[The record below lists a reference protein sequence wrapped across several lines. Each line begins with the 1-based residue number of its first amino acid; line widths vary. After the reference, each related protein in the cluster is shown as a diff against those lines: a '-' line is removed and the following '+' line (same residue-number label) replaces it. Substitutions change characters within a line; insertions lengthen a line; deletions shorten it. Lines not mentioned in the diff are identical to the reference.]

1 MGKVE
6 SCESRPDLV
15 GRRVCGDINVACNS
29 NTCGVCAL
37 DETGETERVERRK
50 RNHCPRRTVMGIL
63 GRSGCFCE
71 WMVLPTRNL
80 HVVPDGVTDE
90 EACFAEP
97 LAAALRVV
105 EQQLVSRSH
114 RRVAVLGDGKLGLL
128 ISAAMM
134 TYLMERSSSDTE
146 PLEVLACGRHAKKL
160 DLLRGTAKAAASAC
174 AGLTLRLVDT
184 TKEEGKEALRA
195 AAGTCDCAVEATGS
209 PLGFQ
214 QACSLLHPL
223 GTLVLKTTCSG
234 STTLNTAPIV
244 IDELKVVGSRCGPI
258 DLALELLPQIKRHF
272 DLTSMVEA
280 TLPLEDISRALERA
294 REKGTLK
301 VAVDMS

>member
-90 EACFAEP
+90 EACFAYINSFIYLHSIP
-97 LAAALRVV
+97 FCFVLFSLSLA
-105 EQQLVSRSH
+105 
-114 RRVAVLGDGKLGLL
+114 
-128 ISAAMM
+128 
-134 TYLMERSSSDTE
+134 
-146 PLEVLACGRHAKKL
+146 
-160 DLLRGTAKAAASAC
+160 
-174 AGLTLRLVDT
+174 
-184 TKEEGKEALRA
+184 
-195 AAGTCDCAVEATGS
+195 
-209 PLGFQ
+209 
-214 QACSLLHPL
+214 
-223 GTLVLKTTCSG
+223 
-234 STTLNTAPIV
+234 ST
-244 IDELKVVGSRCGPI
+244 SY
-258 DLALELLPQIKRHF
+258 
-272 DLTSMVEA
+272 
-280 TLPLEDISRALERA
+280 
-294 REKGTLK
+294 
-301 VAVDMS
+301 